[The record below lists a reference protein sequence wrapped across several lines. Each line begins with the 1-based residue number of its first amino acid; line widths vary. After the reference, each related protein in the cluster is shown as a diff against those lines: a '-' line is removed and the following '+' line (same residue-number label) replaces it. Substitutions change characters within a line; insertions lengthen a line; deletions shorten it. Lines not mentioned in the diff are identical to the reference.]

1 MGNSRTFKIAIL
13 GSASSTEGSSEERK
27 AFAVGVEVAKRR
39 GIILTG
45 ACSGLPLAAER
56 GAQSAH
62 GAAIG
67 ISPAMNWQEH
77 RSIYGYPESSDV
89 LLFTGM
95 GTKGRNIVLV
105 RSADACVFIGGR
117 IGTLNEFT
125 IAYDE
130 LCETCVI
137 AVLTGT
143 GGLSDEYLRI
153 AESAGKSTRARI
165 FALAD
170 PEALIDQVFR
180 FLRGQARDMPSVS

>member
-1 MGNSRTFKIAIL
+1 MFKIAVL
-13 GSASSTEGSSEERK
+13 GSASSTEGSPEERK
-27 AFAVGVEVAKRR
+27 AFAIGAEVAMR
-39 GIILTG
+39 GGVVLTG
-45 ACSGLPLAAER
+45 ACPGLPLAAAR

-62 GAAIG
+62 GTAIG
-67 ISPAMNWQEH
+67 ISPAMNRQEH
-77 RSIYGYPESSDV
+77 RLVYGYPESSDV

-130 LCETCVI
+130 LCETCAI

-153 AESAGKSTRARI
+153 AQSAGKNTRAHML
-165 FALAD
+165 AHAD
-170 PEALIDQVFR
+170 PKILIEQVFR
-180 FLRGQARDMPSVS
+180 FLGS